1 MKRHKADF
9 TSACSPENAFV
20 RLLRVT
26 QKRYEKLKKSRYYK
40 LLLNIYLFIVYVCEL
55 RAQSAIEA
63 TAKQ

>member
-1 MKRHKADF
+1 MKRHKAHF

-26 QKRYEKLKKSRYYK
+26 QKRYEKLKKSRYYE
-40 LLLNIYLFIVYVCEL
+40 LLLNIYLYVCEL

>member
-1 MKRHKADF
+1 MKRHKAHF

-26 QKRYEKLKKSRYYK
+26 QKRYERSLKKSRYYE
-40 LLLNIYLFIVYVCEL
+40 LLLNIYLYVCEL